1 MTNEESICYRT
12 FSAMVGDVAA
22 LSIVRECRELE
33 ERYESD
39 FMSQILNANE
49 PADGLETTREGQNY
63 IIKEDQALLL
73 TIRCQTATIFTRL
86 PSK

>member
-12 FSAMVGDVAA
+12 FSAMVDDVAA

-49 PADGLETTREGQNY
+49 PADGLETTRNY

-73 TIRCQTATIFTRL
+73 TIRCQTATILTKL
-86 PSK
+86 PSE